1 MAEITYQMVVSTL
14 QTIALIVGIAYYLTI
29 MRNTQRTRELSLK
42 AQEEA
47 EKARQRELIFQRFQG
62 YSLEYTRAFAD
73 VRSYTDWE
81 DVDDWH
87 EKYGILSNPE
97 AWSEYA
103 YITSTYNLAG
113 ILLKE
118 EVADAELI
126 FQLYPPQAV
135 IRIWERFEPVT
146 LDVRERT
153 KHTSF
158 YGPFEF
164 LYNEAKKMYPHIIVP
179 DIP

>member
-1 MAEITYQMVVSTL
+1 MVLSTL
-14 QTIALIVGIAYYLTI
+14 QTAGILVGIIYYITI

-47 EKARQRELIFQRFQG
+47 EKARKRELMFQRFQG
-62 YSLEYTRAFAD
+62 YSLEYTKAYANVITYD
-73 VRSYTDWE
+73 DWE
-81 DVDDWH
+81 GIEDWNT
-87 EKYGILSNPE
+87 KYGTRGNPE
-97 AWSEYA
+97 AWSEYV
-103 YITSTYNLAG
+103 YITSIYNLAG

-126 FQLYPPQAV
+126 FQLYPPMAV

-146 LDVRERT
+146 LNVRERT

-158 YGPFEF
+158 YGPFEY

-179 DIP
+179 DIL